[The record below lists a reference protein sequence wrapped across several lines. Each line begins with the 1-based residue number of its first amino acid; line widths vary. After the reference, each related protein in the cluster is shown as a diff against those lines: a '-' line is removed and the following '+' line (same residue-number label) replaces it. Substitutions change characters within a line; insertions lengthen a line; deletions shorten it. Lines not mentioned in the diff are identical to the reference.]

1 MQIKADELTDATT
14 AILSAAG
21 APKDIAEYLAGSL
34 VTNNL
39 TGHDSHGVI
48 RIPKYLS
55 NVEAGKVIPDA
66 RASVLRDSPATA
78 VVSGNWG
85 FGQIAVKFAT
95 ELAIEKAKECNIAA
109 VSVVEMHHMGRLGE
123 YATMIADA
131 GMIGM
136 IVTGGF
142 SGTTRQVAP
151 FGGSGRALGTNPWSF
166 SVPAGAHDHFLV
178 DFATS
183 VVAEGKLQVARA
195 KKAAVGEG
203 IIVDSDGQP
212 TTDPNDFYNGGMLLP
227 FGGYKGYS
235 MSLLADLL
243 GALLGGTETFGEPPH
258 TQGTFVLAVRVDAFR
273 SFGEFVDAVDKRF
286 DEIKAIPPA
295 PGYDEVLIPGQP
307 EARTNAQ
314 RLKEGIDLPDDTW
327 NQLVEVG
334 KKFNVFI
341 EDQKSKAS
349 A

>member
-1 MQIKADELTDATT
+1 MQIMADQLKDATT
-14 AILSAAG
+14 AILEAAG
-21 APKDIAEYLAGSL
+21 TPKDIAEYLAGSL
-34 VTNNL
+34 VVNNL
-39 TGHDSHGVI
+39 VGHDSHGVI

-55 NVEAGKVIPDA
+55 NVDAGKVIPNA
-66 RASVLRDSPATA
+66 RASILRESPATA

-85 FGQIAVKFAT
+85 FGQVAVKYAT
-95 ELAIEKAKECNIAA
+95 ELAIKKAQESNIAA
-109 VSVVEMHHMGRLGE
+109 VSVVKMHHMGRLGE
-123 YATMIADA
+123 YASMIADA

-151 FGGSGRALGTNPWSF
+151 FGGAGRALGTNPWSF
-166 SVPAGAHDHFLV
+166 AVPAGAHDDFLV

-195 KKAAVGEG
+195 KKIAVGEN

-212 TTDPNDFYNGGMLLP
+212 TTNPNDFYDGGMLLP
-227 FGGYKGYS
+227 FGGYKGYA

-243 GALLGGTETFGEPPH
+243 GALLPGTETFGEPPH
-258 TQGTFVLAVRVDAFR
+258 TQGTFVLAVRIGAFR
-273 SFGEFVDAVDKRF
+273 SLGDFVNAVDNRF

-295 PGYDEVLIPGQP
+295 PGCDGVLIPGQP
-307 EARTNAQ
+307 ELRANAE
-314 RLKEGIDLPDDTW
+314 RLKNGIDLPDDTW
-327 NQLVEVG
+327 NQLVETG
-334 KKFNVFI
+334 KRYNVSIQDPQF
-341 EDQKSKAS
+341 KAT